1 MSLKSLEIDQA
12 KANYDEESQII
23 HIAYSG
29 VLSGDVTVAVYSW
42 LDELLHEIGTENVYG
57 EIFDFRKVI
66 EFAPDNLS
74 TARRTSSKMNM
85 KMDTSQ
91 IPVALLISDAAH
103 QEIFHSSMRISP
115 QNMRRK
121 IVWSKDEALEFF
133 DEWHQQQS

>member
-1 MSLKSLEIDQA
+1 
-12 KANYDEESQII
+12 
-23 HIAYSG
+23 
-29 VLSGDVTVAVYSW
+29 

-115 QNMRRK
+115 QNLRRK